1 MRISRL
7 GVHFLGALALVG
19 MAGQLRAQPITLG
32 SGSNVSASA
41 TGADLQDPTTTD
53 NVTSLPY
60 TGTTSETDGN
70 ASSSVDANLS
80 TSSFNLGYTQSISP
94 LLTAVQTGLTP
105 ASLLGSST
113 QGDADI
119 FFTAGSNA
127 SFSLSG
133 YQTVTGIGASDELN
147 VYLYDATQGTYVYDY
162 DQTSSNGAGILIA
175 PAISLS
181 TCSNT
186 LTLDTSGGPL
196 SGALTAGDNYE
207 FYASESMSSG
217 AVIDPNLTGNVTL
230 NLSQSLGSSVPLPRS
245 APAALLPLLLAGL
258 IARRRVSAAN

>member
-41 TGADLQDPTTTD
+41 TGGADFQDPTTTD
-53 NVTSLPY
+53 DVTGLPY
-60 TGTTSETDGN
+60 SNTTSETDGN

-80 TSSFNLGYTQSISP
+80 TSSFNLGYTQSIS
-94 LLTAVQTGLTP
+94 LNTAVQTGLTP
-105 ASLLGSST
+105 AVPSGEGST

-133 YQTVTGIGASDELN
+133 YQTVTGMDVCDELN

-207 FYASESMSSG
+207 FYASESMSASP
-217 AVIDPNLTGNVTL
+217 ADPNLTGNVTL

>member
-1 MRISRL
+1 
-7 GVHFLGALALVG
+7 

-41 TGADLQDPTTTD
+41 TGGADFQDPTTTD
-53 NVTSLPY
+53 DVTGLPY
-60 TGTTSETDGN
+60 SNTTSETDGN

-80 TSSFNLGYTQSISP
+80 TSSFNLGYTQSIS
-94 LLTAVQTGLTP
+94 LNTAVQTGLTP
-105 ASLLGSST
+105 AVPSGEGST

-162 DQTSSNGAGILIA
+162 DQTSGNASLGIVPDLESIESNM
-175 PAISLS
+175 
-181 TCSNT
+181 

-207 FYASESMSSG
+207 FYASESMSASP
-217 AVIDPNLTGNVTL
+217 ADPNLTGNVTL